1 MKSKNLKKNLISFIV
16 PIFLII
22 FCFIFIISNV
32 SAIGMGPGKYAI
44 DFSPGASQTLGYT
57 ALNNGDTPITY
68 NTYVKGELAEYI
80 TCSPK
85 SISLKAQERSGFSC
99 IINMPSYLEPGP
111 HQASIGII
119 ESVPESVG
127 QIAVLSAV
135 ESHLTVNVPYPNFY
149 VAIEISVNN
158 TKINQPTKIRVKVKN
173 WGKESVNIQVPIQ
186 IMFGKD
192 VVGNVMTDTKFIET
206 MKEETFNVD
215 WVANVAGAGKYN
227 AVANLVHDDKTFT
240 ASTSFL
246 VGDLII
252 NIVNLTS
259 EMYPGEIGKFDLIL
273 QNMWSEPVDFNVGVE
288 VLKENIS
295 LGSKT
300 EKFSITG
307 FEEKDFKIFW
317 DTPLQEAGNYQA
329 RVKLKYN
336 NTEKESLFNF
346 EVKNREESKLGGIV
360 VVIGLVIIL
369 ILIILAVL
377 FFIRKEI
384 IKKNRKK
391 QKK

>member
-1 MKSKNLKKNLISFIV
+1 MKNKNLKKNLISLIV
-16 PIFLII
+16 PIFLIV
-22 FCFIFIISNV
+22 FCFIFVISNV
-32 SAIGMGPGKYAI
+32 SAIGMGPGKYAV

-57 ALNNGDTPITY
+57 ALNNGDTPATY

-111 HQASIGII
+111 HQASVGII
-119 ESVPESVG
+119 ESSPENVG

-135 ESHLTVNVPYPNFY
+135 ESHLTVNVPYPDFY
-149 VAIEISVNN
+149 VAMEISVNN
-158 TKINQPTKIRVKVKN
+158 TKINEPTKINVKVKN
-173 WGKESVNIQVPIQ
+173 WGKESANMQIPIQ
-186 IMFGKD
+186 IMSGKE

-206 MKEETFNVD
+206 MKEETFNID
-215 WVANVAGAGKYN
+215 WVANVADAGKYT
-227 AVANLVHDDKTFT
+227 AIANLVYNDKTFT

-246 VGDLII
+246 IGDLII

-273 QNMWSEPVDFNVGVE
+273 QSMWSEPVDVNVGIE
-288 VLKENIS
+288 VLKDNIS

-300 EKFSITG
+300 EKFSING

-317 DTPLQEAGNYQA
+317 DTPLQEAGKYQA
-329 RVKLKYN
+329 KVKLNYN

-346 EVKNREESKLGGIV
+346 EIKNRGESKIGIMAV
-360 VVIGLVIIL
+360 VVGLVIIFV
-369 ILIILAVL
+369 LIILAVL
-377 FFIRKEI
+377 FFIRKGI
-384 IKKNRKK
+384 MKKNRKK